1 MKRSPL
7 VKFGGGLALLA
18 ACAGAARAGEA
29 KATVESSC
37 AGTPRTV
44 ASAYR
49 DRVDA
54 MDRELGV
61 PGDYAD
67 NHLLAP
73 VPEAPELVV
82 AGRDI
87 RGRPVRLVPSAATAL
102 QEMIAAAGS
111 ENVKLQIV
119 SGYRSANYQA
129 DLLRDKLGRGM
140 KIDSALRIN
149 APPGYSEHQGGCA
162 VDLTTPHSVAADEG
176 FARTRAYAWLTQH
189 AGEYGFHLSYPANNP
204 HGIEF
209 EPWHWRFVASTAPSD
224 STNARLAPADHADR
238 PANAATG
245 GAPDIE

>member
-1 MKRSPL
+1 MMRSCL
-7 VKFGGGLALLA
+7 VRFGSGLALCA
-18 ACAGAARAGEA
+18 ACAGAAHAGEA
-29 KATVESSC
+29 STAPASACAESPQV
-37 AGTPRTV
+37 A

-61 PGDYAD
+61 PAGYAGS
-67 NHLLAP
+67 HLLAP

-87 RGRPVRLVPSAATAL
+87 RGRPVQLAPSAAVAL
-102 QEMIAAAGS
+102 QEMIIGAG
-111 ENVKLQIV
+111 NAGIKLQIV

-129 DLLRDKLGRGM
+129 GLLRDKLGRGM

-162 VDLTTPHSVAADEG
+162 VDLTTPNSIAADES
-176 FARTRAYAWLTQH
+176 FARTRAYAWLVQR
-189 AGEYGFHLSYPANNP
+189 ACEYGFHLSYPADNP

-209 EPWHWRFVASTAPSD
+209 EPWHWRFVASTAPSA
-224 STNARLAPADHADR
+224 STNARLAPAQHASR
-238 PANAATG
+238 PAAAATG
-245 GAPDIE
+245 GTPDIE